1 MFRNDETGPDGVVR
15 RGLALAR
22 DLGHPR
28 VGSEHLLLAL
38 IADGGPVAGVLAR
51 HGVTATAVRAAACA
65 AAPGG
70 AGAAADRS
78 VLAAIGVDLDR
89 VLANRGL
96 TGGAAG
102 ALERP
107 VGRRPVFPLGGA
119 AARRRAARLKPP
131 LGSDVRAAYEAS
143 LRLAL
148 ARRERQHRPEH
159 LALALVAL
167 DPGIGWVL
175 AAAGVPAPA
184 LLAGLAAAFPPP
196 RRNALLRAE
205 RHLGRR
211 SRHQDI
217 VRRYQRQT
225 GRTAAAGLAVAALIT
240 DR

>member
-51 HGVTATAVRAAACA
+51 HGATAVAVRAAACA

-78 VLAAIGVDLDR
+78 VLAAIGVTDR

-96 TGGAAG
+96 AGGAAD

-107 VGRRPVFPLGGA
+107 VGLA
-119 AARRRAARLKPP
+119 AGIPARRRRRPPPRSPAEAAPGLRRPGGLRGVAPP
-131 LGSDVRAAYEAS
+131 GAGPARA
-143 LRLAL
+143 
-148 ARRERQHRPEH
+148 
-159 LALALVAL
+159 
-167 DPGIGWVL
+167 
-175 AAAGVPAPA
+175 PAPA
-184 LLAGLAAAFPPP
+184 
-196 RRNALLRAE
+196 
-205 RHLGRR
+205 
-211 SRHQDI
+211 
-217 VRRYQRQT
+217 
-225 GRTAAAGLAVAALIT
+225 
-240 DR
+240 